1 MAAAAAT
8 ADEGKARKG
17 PGLVIQLAV
26 LLVLTAAAM
35 GAGWFFGGM
44 LGATAPTEAE
54 TAAAEAAHAPDAHGS
69 AAGHDAPPQD
79 LRVYPLETITT
90 NLADPTDIWVRLELA
105 LVFTEQPDP
114 ELAETVHQDILAY
127 MRTVKARQIDRPSG
141 FQHLRSDLDERARV
155 RSDGKVRQVLIRT
168 MLFE

>member
-1 MAAAAAT
+1 MAAAAAAAT
-8 ADEGKARKG
+8 EAAPKKG

-26 LLVLTAAAM
+26 LLVVTAGAM

-44 LGATAPTEAE
+44 LGATPQPEPPPSADHGASGGHGD
-54 TAAAEAAHAPDAHGS
+54 AAAEHPVS
-69 AAGHDAPPQD
+69 MRI
-79 LRVYPLETITT
+79 LPLETITT

-105 LVFTEQPDP
+105 LVFADQPDP
-114 ELAETVHQDILAY
+114 ELGEIVHQDILAY
-127 MRTVKARQIDRPSG
+127 LRTVKARQIEGPSG

-155 RSDGKVRQVLIRT
+155 RSDGKVKQVLIRT